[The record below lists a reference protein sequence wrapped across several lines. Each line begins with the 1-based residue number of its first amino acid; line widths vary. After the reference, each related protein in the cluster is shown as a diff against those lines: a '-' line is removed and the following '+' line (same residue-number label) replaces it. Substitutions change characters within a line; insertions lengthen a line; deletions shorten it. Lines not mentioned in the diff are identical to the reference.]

1 MIANLPV
8 NNVFSS
14 KRSNPARACSR
25 PAARPRVVKVHAAQ
39 LQEKPAV
46 AKFADSIG
54 LPTEEGLF
62 GFKPFAE
69 TWCGRLAMMGFVT
82 SIVQEAITGQG
93 TLQQIGLAAP
103 SSEVFWLLC
112 AVFGTATLI
121 GTTDTV
127 RKLIS
132 RRMTPQDIARY
143 KNFLGLNNPNDFMQ
157 AAAAMKQKG
166 DFTSLSRDTAAIQAV
181 RAQGMPAD
189 KVLGLNDVS
198 QAELAAREMKASDN
212 GVLTLTKQQE
222 ARQVAATAAEQK
234 VVKSGP
240 TGSSVSL
247 AAKADIL
254 EQDMFSSNSE
264 LAYARQVELTNG
276 RYAMLGF
283 LSAVLVEAVTGK
295 GIIMQVIMYLKLSG
309 LLGAAS
315 GF

>member
-1 MIANLPV
+1 
-8 NNVFSS
+8 
-14 KRSNPARACSR
+14 
-25 PAARPRVVKVHAAQ
+25 
-39 LQEKPAV
+39 
-46 AKFADSIG
+46 
-54 LPTEEGLF
+54 
-62 GFKPFAE
+62 
-69 TWCGRLAMMGFVT
+69 
-82 SIVQEAITGQG
+82 
-93 TLQQIGLAAP
+93 
-103 SSEVFWLLC
+103 
-112 AVFGTATLI
+112 
-121 GTTDTV
+121 
-127 RKLIS
+127 
-132 RRMTPQDIARY
+132 
-143 KNFLGLNNPNDFMQ
+143 
-157 AAAAMKQKG
+157 
-166 DFTSLSRDTAAIQAV
+166 
-181 RAQGMPAD
+181 
-189 KVLGLNDVS
+189 
-198 QAELAAREMKASDN
+198 MKASDN